1 MIKHIRTKR
10 IICLA
15 LIVIWMIIVFMFSR
29 ENGQESGNTSKNV
42 TIKIVDIITSYK
54 EITENEKMEIV
65 EKTHPVIRKLAHFTL
80 YTIGGILI
88 INYTDKLDLNQRKK
102 IIYAITIGGLYA
114 TSDEIH
120 QYFVPSRAMQI
131 KDICIDTA
139 GVITGTAIYILLKS
153 ILNRILNLINKTV

>member
-10 IICLA
+10 IICLV
-15 LIVIWMIIVFMFSR
+15 LIVTWMIIVFMFSR

-65 EKTHPVIRKLAHFTL
+65 EKIHPVIRKLAHFTL